1 MKKLTCNLFN
11 VPKMSDAAINLVACI
26 DPDTNK
32 PVGGNKGILLR
43 YSIWRE
49 NFLRGHF
56 ENDPAVEDAVAEVWG
71 NYHMRKSN
79 RRLKF
84 SVVEVDA

>member
-1 MKKLTCNLFN
+1 MKKLKCTLFT
-11 VPKMSDAAINLVACI
+11 VPQLSNWAMDMILSI
-26 DPDTNK
+26 DPDTDK
-32 PVGGNKGILLR
+32 PSGGNKGILLR

-71 NYHMRKSN
+71 NYHLRKSN

-84 SVVEVDA
+84 SVVDVDA